1 MPSESIDALE
11 RAALGGDWSAA
22 AKLGLCYL
30 TGQQVAADPMRG
42 IALVDQAARGGD
54 AFGTY
59 LAATIAG
66 TSFWRPRDW
75 QVAFDHLLRAAELGS
90 VPARSALAIL
100 AAGPLDEPADN
111 DALGALRAGI
121 DLDAWLTPARPRL
134 LRDAPHIQV
143 LENFVSPA
151 VCRWLIE
158 QVRGRLGRATI
169 YDKATGGATRDGRR
183 TNSQRDLD
191 IETGGLLTFVIRAR
205 IAAVTGRPDAAM
217 EVPKVLHYRPGE
229 TFAEHF
235 DYLNPDEPA
244 FARELATRGQR
255 TDTFLI
261 YLNDGYTGGETHF
274 PKLDFSHAGAPGDA
288 LLFSNVDAAGQ
299 PDERTRH
306 AGLPPSTG
314 EKWLFSQ
321 WIREFPQN

>member
-11 RAALGGDWSAA
+11 RATLAGDWSAA

-30 TGQQVAADPMRG
+30 TGQQVTADPMRG
-42 IALVDQAARGGD
+42 IALVDQAARSGD
-54 AFGTY
+54 AFGAY

-75 QVAFDHLLRAAELGS
+75 PVALDHLQRAAELGS
-90 VPARSALAIL
+90 TPARTALAIL
-100 AAGPLDEPADN
+100 AAGPLGTPAAD
-111 DALGALRAGI
+111 DDPDALRANV
-121 DLDAWLTPARPRL
+121 DLDAWLAPREPRL
-134 LRDAPHIQV
+134 LRETPRIQV
-143 LENFVSPA
+143 FEQFVSPA

-158 QVRGRLGRATI
+158 QVSGRLARATI
-169 YDKATGGATRDGRR
+169 YDKSTGGSTEDGRR
-183 TNSQRDLD
+183 TNSQCDLD
-191 IETGGLLTFVIRAR
+191 IEVGGLLTFVVRAR
-205 IAAVTGRPDAAM
+205 IAAATGRPDAAM

-255 TDTFLI
+255 TETFLI
-261 YLNDGYTGGETHF
+261 YLNDDYTGGETHF
-274 PKLDFSHAGAPGDA
+274 PKLDLSHAGAAGDA
-288 LLFSNVDAAGQ
+288 LLFSNVDAEGR
-299 PDERTRH
+299 PDEATRH
-306 AGLPPSTG
+306 AGLPPESG

-321 WIREFPQN
+321 WIREFPRN

>member
-1 MPSESIDALE
+1 MPPESIDALE
-11 RAALGGDWSAA
+11 RATLAGDWSAA

-30 TGQQVAADPMRG
+30 AGQQVPADPMRG
-42 IALVDQAARGGD
+42 IALVDQAARSGD
-54 AFGTY
+54 AFGAY
-59 LAATIAG
+59 LAATIAA

-75 QVAFDHLLRAAELGS
+75 QSALDKLLRAAELGS
-90 VPARSALAIL
+90 DPARSALAIL
-100 AAGPLDEPADN
+100 AAGPVGTPADT
-111 DALGALRAGI
+111 DDLGALRTRV
-121 DLDAWLTPARPRL
+121 DLDAWLAPPEPRL
-134 LRDAPHIQV
+134 LREAPRIQV

-158 QVRGRLGRATI
+158 QVSGRLARATI
-169 YDKATGGATRDGRR
+169 YDKATGGTTEDGRR
-183 TNSQRDLD
+183 TNSQCDLD

-244 FARELATRGQR
+244 FAHELATRGQR
-255 TDTFLI
+255 TETFLI
-261 YLNDGYTGGETHF
+261 YLNDDYTGGETHF
-274 PKLDFSHAGAPGDA
+274 PELDLSHAGATGDA
-288 LLFSNVDAAGQ
+288 LLFSNVDAQGQ
-299 PDERTRH
+299 PDEATRH
-306 AGLPPSTG
+306 AGMPPTSR

-321 WIREFPQN
+321 WIREFPRN